1 MAHIDPHAPLKFL
14 VIRRD
19 NIGDLICTT
28 PVFAALRERF
38 PRARIYALTNTYNL
52 PVLRNNPFVDESFAY
67 MKLKHR
73 EPGVS
78 IVRAYWER
86 ARLVKRLRSMRIDY
100 VILAGGGFLPRA
112 LATARLLRPQ
122 HIVGYVDAGAS
133 ERRIDLPVPF
143 DHRAQLHEVEY
154 VFKLLAPLGIVGA
167 PPPLYIAPGASERG
181 EAEAAWKERG
191 LAGAPIGVHISARKS
206 SNRWPTERF
215 VALMRRLHAEHGPG
229 FMLFWSPGEAANPRH
244 PGDDAKAREILNAL
258 PDVPVVPFPTQR
270 LDQLIAGLSVCDR
283 VICSDG
289 GAMHI
294 AAALRKP
301 ILCFFGNSGAT
312 RWRPWGTPH
321 VLLQPDSLDAGDI
334 SVDEAFA
341 GFQRLLAD
349 AIPATRELQSRTS
362 TAF

>member
-1 MAHIDPHAPLKFL
+1 MRSIDSRAQLKFL

-28 PVFAALRERF
+28 PVFEALRNRF
-38 PRARIYALTNTYNL
+38 PAARIYALTNTYNL

-67 MKLKHR
+67 TKLKHR

-86 ARLVKRLRSMRIDY
+86 ARLVKRLRAMRIDY
-100 VILAGGGFLPRA
+100 VILAGGGFLQRA
-112 LATARLLRPQ
+112 LATARVLGPQ
-122 HIVGYVDAGAS
+122 HIIGYVEAGAS
-133 ERRIDLPVPF
+133 IRGIDLPVPF
-143 DHRAQLHEVEY
+143 DRFTDLHEVEY

-167 PPPLYIAPGASERG
+167 PPPLFLSPSVSERSD
-181 EAEAAWKERG
+181 AEAAWAKRG
-191 LAGAPIGVHISARKS
+191 VAGRPLGVHISARKPT
-206 SNRWPTERF
+206 NRWPTERF
-215 VALMRRLHAEHGPG
+215 VALMRRLHAEHGFG
-229 FMLFWSPGEAANPRH
+229 FMLFWAPGDAADPRH
-244 PGDDAKAREILNAL
+244 PGDDAKAREILSAL
-258 PDVPVVPFPTQR
+258 SDVPVVPYPTQR
-270 LDQLIAGLSVCDR
+270 LDQLIAGLSICER

-312 RWRPWGTPH
+312 RWRPWGTSH
-321 VLLQPDSLDAGDI
+321 VLLQPDSLDAGDV

-349 AIPATRELQSRTS
+349 AIPATREVQSRTS